1 MTKGSPQD
9 LKDLAEDLKGCVQRH
24 PDALKNNPDIQTD
37 LVKVR
42 DKAMGRYDKIS
53 EKKNATPSR

>member
-1 MTKGSPQD
+1 MKGNPQD

-24 PDALKNNPDIQTD
+24 PDALKNNPDIQVD

-42 DKAMGRYDKIS
+42 DKAMERYDKIS
-53 EKKNATPSR
+53 EKKHVS